1 MIRSIRYITLLVLLQ
16 FSDSISVY
24 TPRPSASESVELRK
38 RGTPILRIRHVRK
51 LDDRGD
57 DYRR

>member
-1 MIRSIRYITLLVLLQ
+1 MIRSIRYITVTIRDRH
-16 FSDSISVY
+16 F
-24 TPRPSASESVELRK
+24 RPIRPEHNFRVRNRERLRK

-57 DYRR
+57 DRR